1 MTSNGT
7 SAMRHTSFFSLPAG
21 ALLLLCLTLLPA
33 AWASAFD
40 QNEERLIR
48 TVLISEALGK
58 SFSGEPYQFENASVR
73 FARKIKPSGF
83 LTANKARMTGASVL
97 TDNGSKMTGTLSYA
111 DPLGRKATYGYAIDY
126 RDEGNHRYRVL
137 KVGIKTQEP
146 IRPAFEGY
154 FIPAD
159 GIPLKRMTAM
169 STADLLAYA
178 RQNGV
183 PVARDARPEPA
194 RQYHVVVFCM
204 NRLRGGAAWT
214 VRHNGRL
221 GRTWARGDWH
231 VAAIDA
237 AVALNAAPDEV
248 FTVYYGPGERSPFH
262 GSIYPVG
269 GIVSRHV
276 PAPNGPVAVVAG
288 TERTTRLLREY
299 KARTLPN
306 MAP

>member
-1 MTSNGT
+1 M
-7 SAMRHTSFFSLPAG
+7 LI
-21 ALLLLCLTLLPA
+21 CLILLPA
-33 AWASAFD
+33 AASAFYPD
-40 QNEERLIR
+40 EERLIR

-58 SFSGEPYQFENASVR
+58 SFSGEQYSFDNASVR
-73 FARKIKPSGF
+73 FARKIRPSGF

-97 TDNGSKMTGTLSYA
+97 TDNGSRMTGTLSYA
-111 DPLGRKATYGYAIDY
+111 DPLGRKASYGYTIDY
-126 RDEGNHRYRVL
+126 KDEGNHRYQVL
-137 KVGIKTQEP
+137 KVGIKTREP

-159 GIPLKRMTAM
+159 GITLKRMTAM

-178 RQNGV
+178 RQNGS

-204 NRLRGGAAWT
+204 HRLRDGAAWT
-214 VRHNGRL
+214 VRHNDRL
-221 GRTWARGDWH
+221 GRTWSRDDWH

-248 FTVYYGPGERSPFH
+248 FPVYYGPGKRSPFH

-269 GIVSRHV
+269 GIVSRHA

-288 TERTTRLLREY
+288 TGQTASLLREY